1 MVFSSHQ
8 LDLVQDLCEDI
19 TMIDQGRT
27 VLQGEVAAL
36 RASSGR
42 RQLRL
47 HVQTASRDWLLR
59 FPDLT
64 VVSDEADDL
73 RLAIR
78 PEPIP
83 SMCSTQPGR
92 RVESWTSAL
101 TCPLCRSC
109 SLQRWAGPTTDGG
122 AVMGTW
128 LKGTRLVFERGLVEN
143 LRSKSFKV
151 VTGLLLLLSIA
162 AVTLPQLFGD
172 DTTTYTLATVGEAPA
187 DLVATLD
194 AAGDAGGFDVE
205 YVTRDDRQQ
214 LRQAVRDGDATVG
227 FSGDTLY
234 AAAIDAGTFPVV
246 VAQAA
251 VTLETT
257 RTLAEAGL
265 SPQQV
270 AQVQSIRPPEQV
282 TVAAV
287 EDEDVRLSAS
297 PSGSSS
303 CWRCSSQEPRSRP
316 QSRWRECTR
325 ISEVLLAVLR
335 PSQILVGT
343 VLAVG
348 TVTFSQ
354 LLVLVG
360 PLAVAVQ
367 VTDNI
372 GLPSVAAGDMALA
385 IAWFLLGFALYAF
398 LYAASGPGR
407 QGHRGGRCRAANR
420 AGDLRW
426 LLRGDLHRHG
436 RSTGVWA
443 SWPRSFRSPPRL
455 PCRSGGPPVRSRRI
469 SAARNGTDRGHR
481 GCIRRLTHRLPAR
494 TAHHRPAPSV
504 PGRDRQTCRDLTR
517 SCRRGGAASC
527 DWNRRCSE
535 LDKGVH
541 RPGTSGR
548 TSLACRPDGTD
559 AGRER
564 VAIRVPLAQRPVVFP
579 TRSPTAE
586 GGAIVTKIYIP
597 YGTTEGQTAKIAEYI
612 ADVIRGHGHEA
623 DTADIKRSGLRRPGW
638 LRCGHR
644 RGVHPYGQ
652 AQR

>member
-1 MVFSSHQ
+1 
-8 LDLVQDLCEDI
+8 
-19 TMIDQGRT
+19 
-27 VLQGEVAAL
+27 
-36 RASSGR
+36 
-42 RQLRL
+42 
-47 HVQTASRDWLLR
+47 
-59 FPDLT
+59 
-64 VVSDEADDL
+64 
-73 RLAIR
+73 
-78 PEPIP
+78 
-83 SMCSTQPGR
+83 
-92 RVESWTSAL
+92 
-101 TCPLCRSC
+101 
-109 SLQRWAGPTTDGG
+109 
-122 AVMGTW
+122 MGTW

-287 EDEDVRLSAS
+287 EDEGRATVGFAVGIVLMLALLFAGTAIATTVALEKS
-297 PSGSSS
+297 
-303 CWRCSSQEPRSRP
+303 
-316 QSRWRECTR
+316 R

-372 GLPSVAAGDMALA
+372 GLPPVAAGDMALA

-398 LYAASGPGR
+398 LYAASGALVGKVTEVDVAVRPIALAIFAGYFAATFIVMEDP
-407 QGHRGGRCRAANR
+407 QGYG
-420 AGDLRW
+420 
-426 LLRGDLHRHG
+426 
-436 RSTGVWA
+436 A
-443 SWPRSFRSPPRL
+443 SWPRSFR
-455 PCRSGGPPVRSRRI
+455 
-469 SAARNGTDRGHR
+469 
-481 GCIRRLTHRLPAR
+481 
-494 TAHHRPAPSV
+494 
-504 PGRDRQTCRDLTR
+504 
-517 SCRRGGAASC
+517 
-527 DWNRRCSE
+527 
-535 LDKGVH
+535 
-541 RPGTSGR
+541 
-548 TSLACRPDGTD
+548 
-559 AGRER
+559 
-564 VAIRVPLAQRPVVFP
+564 
-579 TRSPTAE
+579 
-586 GGAIVTKIYIP
+586 
-597 YGTTEGQTAKIAEYI
+597 
-612 ADVIRGHGHEA
+612 
-623 DTADIKRSGLRRPGW
+623 
-638 LRCGHR
+638 
-644 RGVHPYGQ
+644 
-652 AQR
+652 